1 MNTWTTEQVA
11 QRFDEAVS
19 VLNVLP
25 QPKSLGYAKRWPDMM
40 YLPREIERQAPAPM
54 RLQATPQQITRME
67 ETLTW
72 ITWVQPQTRQ
82 LIWNRAE
89 ALPWRLIARREG
101 LSKTTAQRHWQK
113 GLEVIADKLTQTH
126 QQKSVKSDDLFV
138 V

>member
-1 MNTWTTEQVA
+1 MNIWTTEQVA

-19 VLNVLP
+19 VLDVLP
-25 QPKSLGYAKRWPDMM
+25 QPKSLGYAKRWPDML
-40 YLPREIERQAPAPM
+40 YLPRELARQTPTPM
-54 RLQATPQQITRME
+54 RLQATPQQVTRME

-82 LIWNRAE
+82 LIWYRAE
-89 ALPWRLIARREG
+89 ALPWRLIAKRVG

-113 GLEVIADKLTQTH
+113 GLQVIANKLTYM
-126 QQKSVKSDDLFV
+126 QQSQPNNTDDLLV